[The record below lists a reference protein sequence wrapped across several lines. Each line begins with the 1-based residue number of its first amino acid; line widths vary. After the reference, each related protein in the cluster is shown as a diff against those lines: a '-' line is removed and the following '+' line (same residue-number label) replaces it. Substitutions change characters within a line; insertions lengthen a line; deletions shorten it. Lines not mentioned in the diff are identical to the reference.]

1 MIIHEQFEQ
10 QVARTPD
17 AIALISGERR
27 LTYAAVNQAAN
38 RVARWLLGRGVGREE
53 FVGIQLE
60 RSIDAV
66 VAILGILKAGAAW
79 IYLEPDLPRARLD
92 AILTDA
98 RPRIVIGR
106 DVVLG
111 DLDRQEASA
120 ANPKVGVLPD
130 DAACL
135 LYTSGSTGQPKGAI
149 EIHRSL
155 TARLESN
162 HLPDINAHDVCA
174 LNSSLAFG
182 VTASRFLLPL
192 ALGARVVILAED
204 EAQDLL
210 RLANLLAVHLVTSLF
225 LPPVLLRA
233 FLQLDGSI
241 LARLS
246 AIRAVSLTGSSI
258 TPELVRAFFGAFP
271 RAILVNLYGSTEI
284 GTTAAL
290 RVMSSSLD
298 AEVISVGHPLP
309 SATMYLLDENMQPVA
324 DGETG
329 ELYVGT
335 PYLARGYL
343 NQPNLTAERF
353 LPDPSVSGGRI
364 YRTGDLARRLSDGA
378 IQLCG
383 RRDHQVK
390 IRGHRIELGEIELVL
405 ESHPGVKEAV
415 VTVHNELLIAHAVRK
430 PGVNL
435 TASDLRAYAQEQ
447 LPRAMRPAVYLFLPE
462 LPRTAGGK
470 LDRMR
475 LPPYDPARPELDT
488 PFEAPHDGTE
498 AGVAKIWAEA
508 LKIRQI
514 GIHDNFLD
522 LGGDSLAAIRVIV
535 QLEQSFAFQLTM
547 DVLFERTIAS
557 IAGEIGGR
565 EPIQAPVK
573 G

>member
-17 AIALISGERR
+17 AVALISGERR

-38 RVARWLLGRGVGREE
+38 RLARWLLGRGVRREE

-79 IYLEPDLPRARLD
+79 IYLEPDLPRLRLD
-92 AILTDA
+92 AILKDA
-98 RPRIVIGR
+98 QPRVVIGQ
-106 DVVLG
+106 DILPG
-111 DLDRQEASA
+111 DLNREDASA
-120 ANPKVGVLPD
+120 ANPEVAVLPD

-135 LYTSGSTGQPKGAI
+135 LYTSGSTGQPKGAV

-182 VTASRFLLPL
+182 VTPSRLLLPL
-192 ALGARVVILAED
+192 ALGAKVVILAED
-204 EAQDLL
+204 EAKDLL
-210 RLANLLAVHLVTSLF
+210 RFANVLAVHMVTSLF

-233 FLQLDGSI
+233 LLQLDGSM

-258 TPELVRAFFGAFP
+258 TPELVRAFFAAFP
-271 RAILVNLYGSTEI
+271 RASLVNLYGSTEI

-290 RVMSSSLD
+290 RVMTSSLD
-298 AEVISVGHPLP
+298 ADMISIGHPLP
-309 SATMYLLDENMQPVA
+309 TAAMYILDENMQPVA
-324 DGETG
+324 DGEIG

-335 PYLARGYL
+335 PYLAREYL

-353 LPDPSVSGGRI
+353 LPDPGVSGERV

-383 RRDHQVK
+383 RRDYQVK
-390 IRGHRIELGEIELVL
+390 IRGHRIELGEIEVVL
-405 ESHPGVKEAV
+405 ESHRGVKEAV
-415 VTVHNELLIAHAVRK
+415 VTVNNELLIAQVVRK
-430 PGVNL
+430 PGVNP
-435 TASDLRAYAQEQ
+435 TVSELRAYVQER
-447 LPRAMRPAVYLFLPE
+447 LPQAMHPATYRFLPG

-470 LDRMR
+470 VDRMR
-475 LPPYDPARPELDT
+475 LPPYDPARPEVDP
-488 PFEAPHDGTE
+488 PFEAPHNGMET
-498 AGVAKIWAEA
+498 GVAEIWAEA
-508 LKIRQI
+508 LRIRQI

-535 QLEQSFAFQLTM
+535 QLEQRFGFQLAM

-557 IAGEIGGR
+557 IASDIRGWRSHSSTG
-565 EPIQAPVK
+565 
-573 G
+573 